1 MPTKPTP
8 KTGAPQNAIKSRAQ
22 RSFSERLALDFK
34 ENWILYLMTLP
45 ALIYFAVYCYAPMA
59 GLYIAVS
66 DFKITGTI
74 FSGKF
79 VGLDHLIAFFKS
91 HYFTRLLRNTLVL
104 SLETIAFGFPIPI
117 LFALVLN
124 EIRSTKFKKLAQT
137 VTYMPHFISI
147 VVICGL
153 VTNFFSLNGLV
164 NTIIQAF
171 GGEPIAF
178 LSDPKWFRT
187 VYVGS
192 EVWQNFGWDSVVFL
206 AALTGIDMEQFE
218 AARLDGASRWQTIWH
233 ISLPSILPTVVTM
246 LLMRIGHV
254 MSIGFE
260 KVFNLYSPAT
270 WETADIISTFVY
282 RQGILGANFS
292 SAAAIGLFNSV
303 INLILVVM
311 MNKLSRKLTESSLW

>member
-1 MPTKPTP
+1 MSTQTTSTAARLPGAKKTQKP
-8 KTGAPQNAIKSRAQ
+8 
-22 RSFSERLALDFK
+22 FSQRLAADFK
-34 ENWILYLMTLP
+34 NNWILYCMMLP

-66 DFKITGTI
+66 DFKITGSI

-79 VGLDHLIAFFKS
+79 VGLKYLIQFFKS
-91 HYFTRLLRNTLVL
+91 HYFGRLMRNTLVL
-104 SLETIAFGFPIPI
+104 SLETMIFGFPIPI

-124 EIRSTKFKKLAQT
+124 EIRSAGFKRLAQT
-137 VTYMPHFISI
+137 VTYMPHFISV

-153 VTNFFSLNGLV
+153 VVNFFSLNGLV
-164 NTIIQAF
+164 NTIIRLC
-171 GGEPIAF
+171 GGKPIAF

-218 AARLDGASRWQTIWH
+218 AARIDGASRWQTIWH

-254 MSIGFE
+254 MSLGFE

-270 WETADIISTFVY
+270 YETADIISTFVY

-303 INLILVVM
+303 INLVLVVL
-311 MNKLSRKLTESSLW
+311 MNKVSRKLTESSLW